1 MKTFTGVIRK
11 QESAIDVSAILR
23 GLHLNSV
30 TEQTALVSVC
40 QVLEV
45 GESLKYAFCGTF
57 WTQTVIY
64 FFFEIILFLTNRFYL
79 CFFAFFFVGKQL

>member
-64 FFFEIILFLTNRFYL
+64 FFFEIGAIGFLSFLTTEK
-79 CFFAFFFVGKQL
+79 FFCRTIV